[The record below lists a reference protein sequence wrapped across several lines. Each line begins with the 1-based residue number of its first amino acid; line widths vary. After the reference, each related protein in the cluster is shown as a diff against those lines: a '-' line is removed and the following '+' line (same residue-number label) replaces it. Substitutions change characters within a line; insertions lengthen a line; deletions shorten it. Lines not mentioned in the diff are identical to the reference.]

1 MRTLSTKSDPV
12 SSKSSTLNDSI
23 LDCTLNQKH
32 RDVIVIIMI
41 TVLAAATPWQSLSSK
56 VNTFC
61 RFLLPTVNS
70 LSSWIIDGMTE
81 LTSICKR

>member
-41 TVLAAATPWQSLSSK
+41 TVLAADIADAMAVVK
-56 VNTFC
+56 
-61 RFLLPTVNS
+61 
-70 LSSWIIDGMTE
+70 
-81 LTSICKR
+81 